1 MSESDD
7 VDTAV
12 QRVRDAFD
20 EAVDEAEKLSDQAR
34 ESVEDA
40 TDDLEQR
47 SESLRS
53 EGCQSPV
60 ERGDSR
66 GFPLERL

>member
-1 MSESDD
+1 MSDSDD

-20 EAVDEAEKLSDQAR
+20 EAVSEAEELSGQAR

-40 TDDLEQR
+40 IDDLEQR
-47 SESLRS
+47 LESLQD
-53 EGCQSPV
+53 E
-60 ERGDSR
+60 E
-66 GFPLERL
+66 

>member
-7 VDTAV
+7 IDTAV

-20 EAVDEAEKLSDQAR
+20 EAVDEAEELSDQAR

-40 TDDLEQR
+40 IEPGSDVLVVPKAPKTL
-47 SESLRS
+47 L
-53 EGCQSPV
+53 V
-60 ERGDSR
+60 
-66 GFPLERL
+66 